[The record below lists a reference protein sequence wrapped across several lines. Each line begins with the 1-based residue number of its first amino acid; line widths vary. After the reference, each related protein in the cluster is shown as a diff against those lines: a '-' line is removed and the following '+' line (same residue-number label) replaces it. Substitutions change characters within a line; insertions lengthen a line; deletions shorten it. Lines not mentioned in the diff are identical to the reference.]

1 MSPTIRDVA
10 SKASVSFQLA
20 AAVLGRRKYAHA
32 SESTRK
38 RIFSAAEEL
47 GYVPNASARILR
59 GKASK
64 ILGVLIDSRSS
75 ESMFSFLAE
84 FEQTADAFGYR
95 ILTAQAHDNPEK
107 LMSSYSFLKQNGV
120 DGIISLSH
128 DYSQLGCRLDQRFPD
143 DPKIVFVFNTDERNP
158 SAVDIDIKSAIV
170 TAAEHLRSRGYCKTA
185 LVLHGNSDPDKQPA
199 SCRKRMEGFR
209 LGCPDGQVFF
219 LPTSV
224 NELNALEKESCRLLR
239 EKLIPG
245 RFDSVIS
252 VNDLTAVI
260 LMNQLLSQGIRI
272 PQDFGV
278 VGCDDLP
285 IGACYPV
292 KLTTIGYDR
301 EKMARSVLQLMM
313 DKIAGNIQ
321 PARVTF
327 PMELIIR
334 ESTNRQSE
342 RERSVR

>member
-38 RIFSAAEEL
+38 RIISAAQEL

-84 FEQTADAFGYR
+84 LEQTADAFGYR

-128 DYSQLGCRLDQRFPD
+128 DYSQLGCRLDQRLPD
-143 DPKIVFVFNTDERNP
+143 DPKIIFVFNTDEQNP
-158 SAVDIDIKSAIV
+158 SAVDIDIKSAVISV
-170 TAAEHLRSRGYCKTA
+170 SEHLRSRGYRKTA
-185 LVLHGNSDPDKQPA
+185 LVLHGNSDPDRQPA
-199 SCRKRMEGFR
+199 SCRKRMDGFR
-209 LGCPDGQVFF
+209 SSCPEGQVFF
-219 LPTSV
+219 LSSSV
-224 NELNALEKESCRLLR
+224 NALNSIEKEASRLLR

-245 RFDSVIS
+245 RFDSVIAVS
-252 VNDLTAVI
+252 AVLTV
-260 LMNQLLSQGIRI
+260 LSSFTPFFERI
-272 PQDFGV
+272 AP
-278 VGCDDLP
+278 
-285 IGACYPV
+285 
-292 KLTTIGYDR
+292 
-301 EKMARSVLQLMM
+301 
-313 DKIAGNIQ
+313 
-321 PARVTF
+321 
-327 PMELIIR
+327 
-334 ESTNRQSE
+334 
-342 RERSVR
+342 

>member
-20 AAVLGRRKYAHA
+20 AAVLGGRKYAHA

-75 ESMFSFLAE
+75 ETMFSFLAE
-84 FEQTADAFGYR
+84 LEQTADALGYR

-128 DYSQLGCRLDQRFPD
+128 DYSQLGCRLDRRLKD
-143 DPKIVFVFNTDERNP
+143 DPKIVFVLNTDEQNP
-158 SAVDIDIKSAIV
+158 SAVDVDIKGGII
-170 TAAEHLRSRGYCKTA
+170 TAAEHLRRQGYRKTA
-185 LVLHGNSDPDKQPA
+185 LLLHGNSDQGKQPL

-209 LGCPDGQVFF
+209 LGCPGGEVFF
-219 LPTSV
+219 LPT
-224 NELNALEKESCRLLR
+224 LNADLTAQEKGNRDLVR

-245 RFDSVIS
+245 GFDSAIA
-252 VNDLTAVI
+252 VNDLLAVI
-260 LMNQLLSQGIRI
+260 LMNQLSLAGVRI

-278 VGCDDLP
+278 VGCDNLP

-292 KLTTIGYDR
+292 KLTTLHYDR
-301 EKMARSVLQLMM
+301 KDIARNVLAILQ
-313 DKIAGNIQ
+313 DKISGKSSPVRMNI
-321 PARVTF
+321 PV
-327 PMELIIR
+327 ELIVR
-334 ESTNRQSE
+334 ESTNKNSIQE
-342 RERSVR
+342 GA